1 MFLSILIIW
10 FFLLF
15 GKEYFGFPQSAQK
28 YVDEIVTFIVSGIS
42 SFLHK
47 KTPTMLLYLG
57 SNYIFYKTNSRTT
70 WYVFFEKSEQNYL
83 ITGILNNYC
92 IEAKD
97 L

>member
-1 MFLSILIIW
+1 MSILIIW

-47 KTPTMLLYLG
+47 KTPTILRHLG
-57 SNYIFYKTNSRTT
+57 SNYVFYKTNSRKT